1 MRYLKPFYRHSS
13 SSIVL
18 FPFLSFCSERGR
30 LKRDCNFTMRTG
42 VLLYAKLNQTIMT
55 GYKVRLFSSHR
66 KDKTIEAKGEYF
78 YYRYF
83 ICSRSLVELE

>member
-1 MRYLKPFYRHSS
+1 M
-13 SSIVL
+13 I
-18 FPFLSFCSERGR
+18 
-30 LKRDCNFTMRTG
+30 
-42 VLLYAKLNQTIMT
+42 

-83 ICSRSLVELE
+83 ICSRSLVEQEWRWQITSYSCSVTLFHVGALLLVISWKKYE

>member
-1 MRYLKPFYRHSS
+1 M
-13 SSIVL
+13 I
-18 FPFLSFCSERGR
+18 
-30 LKRDCNFTMRTG
+30 
-42 VLLYAKLNQTIMT
+42 

-83 ICSRSLVELE
+83 ICSRSLVEQELRWKITSYSCSLALSHAGALLLVISWKKYE